1 MVDDGYMRKY
11 YHLERTHGR
20 RYMQQGASFVR
31 TTKEGRLVA
40 TCNLQGMSGR
50 EEIQRNIQSEEYLG
64 WGPSA
69 LLSRGERGIQFYII
83 TRHFIIIVL

>member
-1 MVDDGYMRKY
+1 MVDDGFMRKY

-20 RYMQQGASFVR
+20 QYMQQGASFVC

-40 TCNLQGMSGR
+40 RNEREGR
-50 EEIQRNIQSEEYLG
+50 DSAQYSIGGVSWMG
-64 WGPSA
+64 ASA
-69 LLSRGERGIQFYII
+69 LHSRGERGIQFYII